1 MVISG
6 RYLLLENKYYV
17 ILTVHDISK
26 ERVLK
31 SSLQHSNE
39 KFLCF
44 FDNVTV
50 GCAIC
55 DKDGKLVEVNDTYV
69 RYMGTT
75 SKNEAVNQL
84 NIYTNPCINP
94 EFKEIMKAGV
104 PVSEEVKYDYEKIN
118 KYYVRSCHKDV
129 HYFRFIVNYMWNAG
143 GEVENILI
151 IWVENTLIHK
161 ALCQNNMFRE
171 IITYASSISKIGFCS
186 LNLSK
191 SEQLVTPAYLKNLG
205 IKEEIDM
212 PRIFSNLEHAHP
224 DDRKF
229 FLEYIEK
236 AGYERME
243 PLFVL

>member
-31 SSLQHSNE
+31 SSFQHSNE

-118 KYYVRSCHKDV
+118 
-129 HYFRFIVNYMWNAG
+129 NA
-143 GEVENILI
+143 N
-151 IWVENTLIHK
+151 
-161 ALCQNNMFRE
+161 Q
-171 IITYASSISKIGFCS
+171 
-186 LNLSK
+186 
-191 SEQLVTPAYLKNLG
+191 
-205 IKEEIDM
+205 
-212 PRIFSNLEHAHP
+212 
-224 DDRKF
+224 
-229 FLEYIEK
+229 
-236 AGYERME
+236 
-243 PLFVL
+243 

>member
-1 MVISG
+1 MFLG
-6 RYLLLENKYYV
+6 RRVFIIWLFPGAIYCWRIKYYV

-104 PVSEEVKYDYEKIN
+104 PRY
-118 KYYVRSCHKDV
+118 R
-129 HYFRFIVNYMWNAG
+129 
-143 GEVENILI
+143 
-151 IWVENTLIHK
+151 
-161 ALCQNNMFRE
+161 
-171 IITYASSISKIGFCS
+171 
-186 LNLSK
+186 
-191 SEQLVTPAYLKNLG
+191 
-205 IKEEIDM
+205 
-212 PRIFSNLEHAHP
+212 
-224 DDRKF
+224 RK
-229 FLEYIEK
+229 
-236 AGYERME
+236 
-243 PLFVL
+243 

>member
-26 ERVLK
+26 ERVK
-31 SSLQHSNE
+31 NSWLQHSNE
-39 KFLCF
+39 KLLCF

-94 EFKEIMKAGV
+94 EFKEIMK
-104 PVSEEVKYDYEKIN
+104 EVCLEGSAILFSTHVLELAEKLCTHVIIIKNGKIMGQGEMKKVKGN
-118 KYYVRSCHKDV
+118 K
-129 HYFRFIVNYMWNAG
+129 
-143 GEVENILI
+143 
-151 IWVENTLIHK
+151 
-161 ALCQNNMFRE
+161 
-171 IITYASSISKIGFCS
+171 S
-186 LNLSK
+186 LESLFLELEK
-191 SEQLVTPAYLKNLG
+191 SE
-205 IKEEIDM
+205 
-212 PRIFSNLEHAHP
+212 
-224 DDRKF
+224 
-229 FLEYIEK
+229 
-236 AGYERME
+236 
-243 PLFVL
+243 